1 MTAPPDEKK
10 YPYSRNRVIINV
22 AIAASSL
29 ILALFLLSSD
39 VISLL
44 LYLMSTS
51 VFVIVTLLLKGF
63 LYPKVIAADSGQD
76 DSSASDKPT
85 PFWRTAL
92 PAFLLL
98 LGFVA
103 APLLLAGFV
112 PGIIWFI
119 TMIGFTT
126 GIGISEILF
135 YVQSR
140 SVNSSQE
147 N

>member
-1 MTAPPDEKK
+1 MTIPSDEKK

-22 AIAASSL
+22 VIAASSV

-39 VISLL
+39 AISIL

-51 VFVIVTLLLKGF
+51 VFVIATLLLKRI

-76 DSSASDKPT
+76 DSASDKPT
-85 PFWRTAL
+85 PFWRTAI

-126 GIGISEILF
+126 GIGVSEIIF
-135 YVQSR
+135 YVQSK
-140 SVNSSQE
+140 SAESSR
-147 N
+147 

>member
-1 MTAPPDEKK
+1 MTASSDERK

-29 ILALFLLSSD
+29 ILALLLLWGD
-39 VISLL
+39 VISIL

-51 VFVIVTLLLKGF
+51 VFVIVTLLLKRI
-63 LYPKVIAADSGQD
+63 LYPKVVAADAGEG
-76 DSSASDKPT
+76 DSSESDKPT
-85 PFWRTAL
+85 PFWRTAI

-98 LGFVA
+98 LSFVA

-126 GIGISEILF
+126 GIGISEIIF
-135 YVQSR
+135 YAQSK
-140 SVNSSQE
+140 SVESSQ
-147 N
+147 

>member
-1 MTAPPDEKK
+1 MMAPSDEKK

-29 ILALFLLSSD
+29 ILAVFLLWSD

-51 VFVIVTLLLKGF
+51 IFVIVTLLLKRS

-85 PFWRTAL
+85 PFWRTAI

-103 APLLLAGFV
+103 VPLLLAGFV

-126 GIGISEILF
+126 GIGISEIIF
-135 YVQSR
+135 YIQSK
-140 SVNSSQE
+140 SVESNL
-147 N
+147 

>member
-1 MTAPPDEKK
+1 MTAPSDEKK

-29 ILALFLLSSD
+29 ILALILLASD
-39 VISLL
+39 VIALL

-51 VFVIVTLLLKGF
+51 IFVIVTLLLKRS

-76 DSSASDKPT
+76 DSSPSDKPT
-85 PFWRTAL
+85 PFWRTAI

-103 APLLLAGFV
+103 VPLLLAGFV

-126 GIGISEILF
+126 GIGISEIIF
-135 YVQSR
+135 YIQSK
-140 SVNSSQE
+140 SVNS
-147 N
+147 NL

>member
-1 MTAPPDEKK
+1 MAPSDEKK

-29 ILALFLLSSD
+29 ILAVFLLWSD

-51 VFVIVTLLLKGF
+51 IFVIVTLLLKRS

-85 PFWRTAL
+85 PFWRTAI

-103 APLLLAGFV
+103 VPLLLAGFV

-126 GIGISEILF
+126 GIGISEIIF
-135 YVQSR
+135 YIQSK
-140 SVNSSQE
+140 SVESNL
-147 N
+147 

>member
-1 MTAPPDEKK
+1 MTASSDEKK

-22 AIAASSL
+22 VIAASSL
-29 ILALFLLSSD
+29 ILALFLLWGD
-39 VISLL
+39 VIPLL

-51 VFVIVTLLLKGF
+51 VFVIVTLLLKKI
-63 LYPKVIAADSGQD
+63 LYPKVIAADSGQY
-76 DSSASDKPT
+76 DSSESDKPT

-112 PGIIWFI
+112 PGVIWFI

-126 GIGISEILF
+126 GIGLSEIIF
-135 YVQSR
+135 YIQSR
-140 SVNSSQE
+140 PVESSR
-147 N
+147 